1 MVLAFFAAI
10 LPRSLAIFRW
20 KPAFLHEVCEA
31 GDVWMLQVLAEAG
44 FSDPFENPGNFVK
57 SMVIVIVNKIY
68 GYEYVWL

>member
-1 MVLAFFAAI
+1 
-10 LPRSLAIFRW
+10 
-20 KPAFLHEVCEA
+20 
-31 GDVWMLQVLAEAG
+31 MLQVLAEAG